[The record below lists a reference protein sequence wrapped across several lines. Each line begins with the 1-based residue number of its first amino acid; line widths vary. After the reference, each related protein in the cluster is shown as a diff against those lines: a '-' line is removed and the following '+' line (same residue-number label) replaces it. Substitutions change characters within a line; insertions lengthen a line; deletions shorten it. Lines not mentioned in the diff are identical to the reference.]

1 MSVILSLEVANN
13 ADINC
18 NAAQEMFMD
27 EIINEGFN
35 ENGFH
40 LSKFLNE
47 LEIELLHPDFDES
60 KVQKRNPVLMRGIF
74 MKLHEYLKE
83 HDEIQPVYQ
92 QGEKSLIEFVDEPL
106 EELIEFCESAIDNQ
120 QKVTWSFGV

>member
-120 QKVTWSFGV
+120 QKVTW